1 MGRIAK
7 LTPALLAAAAAGGA
21 LWLFGRF
28 VLPLLAPFLAAFAL
42 AAASESAVR
51 ALVRRGLPRR
61 FAALGPVLL
70 TLALL
75 LALPVLLIGQ
85 LSSFS
90 SLFAREAPRLAGA
103 AAERLGELESFLSR
117 YAETLPEELG
127 GMFHATLHTAGDA
140 LRALPGT
147 LSARLLAF
155 AAKTAQDGPG
165 ILLFAVTFFLGTY
178 FFSASYPEVLAF
190 LRAQLPERLRRRA
203 DELAVELRSSF
214 GGWLRAQLILA
225 AVTFFELL
233 VLFWLLGLRLALPL
247 AAVTALIDALPVF
260 GTGAVLVPWA
270 AGELLFSRFGR
281 ALALLLGWA
290 ISALGRNLLQAKLLG
305 DQIGI
310 HPLLSLLSLY
320 VGWRLWGVGGMIVF
334 PLLAATLQQLGERGV
349 LRLWK
354 TP

>member
-7 LTPALLAAAAAGGA
+7 LSPALLAAAAVGGA

-28 VLPLLAPFLAAFAL
+28 VLPPLAPFLAAFAL
-42 AAASESAVR
+42 SAMSEGAVR

-61 FAALGPVLL
+61 FAALVPVLL

-75 LALPVLLIGQ
+75 GVLPVLLIGQ
-85 LSSFS
+85 FSSFS
-90 SLFAREAPRLAGA
+90 SLLTREAPKLAGA
-103 AAERLGELESFLSR
+103 AAERLGELEAFLSR

-127 GMFHATLHTAGDA
+127 GMFHAAVHAAGDA

-147 LSARLLAF
+147 LSTRLLAL
-155 AAKTAQDGPG
+155 AAKTAQNGPG
-165 ILLFAVTFFLGTY
+165 ILLFAVTFFLGAY

-190 LRAQLPERLRRRA
+190 LRAQLPERLRRRG
-203 DELAVELRSSF
+203 DELAAELRSSF
-214 GGWLRAQLILA
+214 GGWLRAQMILA

-233 VLFWLLGLRLALPL
+233 VLFWLLDLRFALPL

-270 AGELLFSRFGR
+270 AGELLLGRPVR
-281 ALALLLGWA
+281 ALALLFGWA
-290 ISALGRNLLQAKLLG
+290 LSALGRNLLQAKLLG

-320 VGWRLWGVGGMIVF
+320 IGWRVWGVGGMIVF
-334 PLLAATLQQLGERGV
+334 PLMAATLQQLGKRGV
-349 LRLWK
+349 IRLWK

>member
-1 MGRIAK
+1 M
-7 LTPALLAAAAAGGA
+7 
-21 LWLFGRF
+21 
-28 VLPLLAPFLAAFAL
+28 
-42 AAASESAVR
+42 
-51 ALVRRGLPRR
+51 
-61 FAALGPVLL
+61 
-70 TLALL
+70 
-75 LALPVLLIGQ
+75 
-85 LSSFS
+85 
-90 SLFAREAPRLAGA
+90 
-103 AAERLGELESFLSR
+103 
-117 YAETLPEELG
+117 
-127 GMFHATLHTAGDA
+127 
-140 LRALPGT
+140 
-147 LSARLLAF
+147 
-155 AAKTAQDGPG
+155 
-165 ILLFAVTFFLGTY
+165 TFFLGTY

>member
-7 LTPALLAAAAAGGA
+7 LSPALLAAAAAGGA

-28 VLPLLAPFLAAFAL
+28 VLPPLAPFLAAFAL
-42 AAASESAVR
+42 SALSEGAVR
-51 ALVRRGLPRR
+51 ALVGRGLPRR
-61 FAALGPVLL
+61 FAALVPVLL
-70 TLALL
+70 TLGLL
-75 LALPVLLIGQ
+75 GVLPVLLIGQ
-85 LSSFS
+85 LSSAA
-90 SLFAREAPRLAGA
+90 SLLAREAPRLAGA
-103 AAERLGELESFLSR
+103 AAERLGELEAFLSR

-127 GMFHATLHTAGDA
+127 GMFHAALHTAGDA
-140 LRALPGT
+140 LRALPAT
-147 LSARLLAF
+147 LSARLLAL
-155 AAKTAQDGPG
+155 AAKAAQNGPG
-165 ILLFAVTFFLGTY
+165 ILLFAVTFFLGFY

-203 DELAVELRSSF
+203 DELASELRLSF
-214 GGWLRAQLILA
+214 GGWLRAQLILT

-233 VLFWLLGLRLALPL
+233 VLFWLLGLPFALPL

-270 AGELLFSRFGR
+270 AGELLFSRPGR

-290 ISALGRNLLQAKLLG
+290 ISALVRNLLQAKLLG

-349 LRLWK
+349 IRLWK